1 MATVVGADKIA
12 WVYIEDR
19 RLLVGRNEGA
29 QRFYLPGGAREDGET
44 DTQTLTREVEE
55 ELSVRID
62 PATARH
68 VGTFGARRDNSEH
81 DMIFIAYSADH
92 DGNPTP
98 SMEIAELS
106 WITSSDG
113 HLVTDAARQ
122 LMNSL
127 VHQNLL
133 D

>member
-1 MATVVGADKIA
+1 MAKVVGPDKIA
-12 WVYIEDR
+12 WVRIEDR
-19 RLLVGRNEGA
+19 RLLVGRNQGA

-44 DTQTLTREVEE
+44 DIETLTREVGE
-55 ELSVRID
+55 ELAVQID

-68 VGTFGARRDNSEH
+68 VGTYVARRDNSEH

-92 DGNPTP
+92 DGTPAP
-98 SMEIAELS
+98 SMEVVELAR
-106 WITSSDG
+106 ITSSDG

-122 LMNSL
+122 VMNTL
-127 VHQNLL
+127 VERDLL